1 MSKNK
6 LGDIFFKRM
15 EVVKIEA
22 KLTKQDF
29 ETLDRIIIRR
39 VVNEGLKKSEN
50 ATMKEVA
57 RMIWPD
63 SKDSLRKLYRLLYD
77 AQRIKLEDIV
87 MFYLS
92 GIIDVSIEALIAQ
105 ALADLTSYQLGRK
118 ILPPLPSLPPL
129 PDGE

>member
-1 MSKNK
+1 
-6 LGDIFFKRM
+6 M